1 MGGARPH
8 GLLWRSCCASVLL
21 VGQLAQS
28 LDAQGVCCGP
38 PKVCTGAAFQGVSE
52 RQLFFVHPVVLG
64 LGRIVAL
71 CYRSSTLYQI
81 H

>member
-1 MGGARPH
+1 MGGARLH
-8 GLLWRSCCASVLL
+8 GLLWRLCCASVLL

-38 PKVCTGAAFQGVSE
+38 PKVCTGAAFEGVSE

-64 LGRIVAL
+64 LDRIIAL
-71 CYRSSTLYQI
+71 YYRASTSSQI